1 MLLQTIQPENFKD
14 PLLNSLVFEMLN
26 QVKNSAQLISTSTK
40 SQEEIEGEYDEIQ
53 NTYFTALA
61 RFILKLSQKESQ
73 IVKDYTCKMV
83 KNASLNCPDDFFTSF
98 IVGLDPA
105 QNGEF
110 ISRDQDDED
119 SDTKDESEHSS
130 DAGNEHE
137 NSKDVTETDQFVFT

>member
-1 MLLQTIQPENFKD
+1 MLSQI
-14 PLLNSLVFEMLN
+14 
-26 QVKNSAQLISTSTK
+26 KNSAELISTSTK
-40 SQEEIEGEYDEIQ
+40 PQEEVESEYDNIQ

-61 RFILKLSQKESQ
+61 RFILKLGQRESQ

-110 ISRDQDDED
+110 ISRDQEADED
-119 SDTKDESEHSS
+119 SDENDE
-130 DAGNEHE
+130 
-137 NSKDVTETDQFVFT
+137 K